1 VVAAR
6 PEVSPVLIEVASV
19 VVANAHN
26 PSILNHDWLVANNVL
41 PESPGGWEL
50 AEPPFTT
57 APLSNI
63 HYQSGI
69 RIVLDPVRLV
79 VTAQTL
85 GSSFVGDSRS
95 CLAVSSLAATYVATL
110 KHIPYVAVGS
120 NFKAY
125 IECGDAQRRLVET
138 FGGSGRWTSRLE
150 SMSVKLNHS
159 AQRGCERHLELAS
172 TTTQKAHKDES
183 KTIEVI
189 SMSANYHRD
198 TRDNDAVLEAI
209 GEAES
214 DLDDFLRFATDFGS
228 DIDV

>member
-1 VVAAR
+1 MK
-6 PEVSPVLIEVASV
+6 PVLIEVASV

-57 APLSNI
+57 APLSSI
-63 HYQSGI
+63 HYQNGV

-79 VTAQTL
+79 VTAQTS
-85 GSSFVGDSRS
+85 GSSFGDDTRS
-95 CLAVSSLAATYVATL
+95 CQAVSSLATTYVTTL

-125 IECGDAQRRLVET
+125 VECADAQRRLVEM
-138 FGGSGRWTSRLE
+138 FGGSGRWTSELE
-150 SMSVKLNHS
+150 SMSVKLNHR
-159 AQRGCERHLELAS
+159 AQRGCERHLDLAS
-172 TTTQKAHKDES
+172 TTARKAHNDES
-183 KTIEVI
+183 KMIEVV

-198 TRDNDAVLEAI
+198 AHDKDAVLGAI
-209 GEAES
+209 GETGS
-214 DLDDFLRFATDFGS
+214 DLEDFLRFATDFGT